1 MRTWLKRMVAVIVS
15 AGTLMGGG
23 LLTAGTANAD
33 EIRMP
38 DIGKTITSTARTIA
52 GKSGSLPTELV
63 NGSFS
68 YKGRQCLDTAR
79 KAAGND
85 YQSDWNFAN
94 IDYVKG
100 DAGAARKWAHID
112 GFQATGFGWKSNQTD
127 TAVDGRAPIA
137 EIQQSRDGSNYYGE
151 ITASQANTY
160 LYQDIN
166 TRHDF
171 STVYTV
177 KLKHAS
183 RTLAMGTDS
192 LQVLVG
198 TPGHERPVEL
208 TRIASDGKDQVGE
221 KSNVVASAVSGW
233 NGKWDTYTGSVTIPA
248 NQPFTRFTFKSITGI
263 GNVAG
268 NLIDDVRFAYAYP
281 LSYDANGGTKQQASQ
296 ISSQIS

>member
-23 LLTAGTANAD
+23 LLMAGTANAD

-137 EIQQSRDGSNYYGE
+137 EI
-151 ITASQANTY
+151 
-160 LYQDIN
+160 
-166 TRHDF
+166 
-171 STVYTV
+171 
-177 KLKHAS
+177 
-183 RTLAMGTDS
+183 
-192 LQVLVG
+192 
-198 TPGHERPVEL
+198 
-208 TRIASDGKDQVGE
+208 
-221 KSNVVASAVSGW
+221 
-233 NGKWDTYTGSVTIPA
+233 
-248 NQPFTRFTFKSITGI
+248 
-263 GNVAG
+263 
-268 NLIDDVRFAYAYP
+268 
-281 LSYDANGGTKQQASQ
+281 
-296 ISSQIS
+296 

>member
-15 AGTLMGGG
+15 AGTLLGGG

-127 TAVDGRAPIA
+127 TAVDGRAPHRGNPA
-137 EIQQSRDGSNYYGE
+137 VEGR
-151 ITASQANTY
+151 
-160 LYQDIN
+160 
-166 TRHDF
+166 
-171 STVYTV
+171 
-177 KLKHAS
+177 
-183 RTLAMGTDS
+183 
-192 LQVLVG
+192 LQLLRGDHREPGQHVPV
-198 TPGHERPVEL
+198 PGH
-208 TRIASDGKDQVGE
+208 Q
-221 KSNVVASAVSGW
+221 
-233 NGKWDTYTGSVTIPA
+233 
-248 NQPFTRFTFKSITGI
+248 
-263 GNVAG
+263 
-268 NLIDDVRFAYAYP
+268 YA
-281 LSYDANGGTKQQASQ
+281 A
-296 ISSQIS
+296 